1 VLADLSLLIRLQVID
16 EELME
21 IEAELGDQPA
31 QLENL
36 KRETNRYRTEIDE
49 LNEKL
54 LETQNQKKEQ
64 RQLIESAEEQLKK
77 SQSVIFSVKTTREY
91 DAISSEIEQSN
102 IIIANSEKLRYELN
116 MREEYLQ
123 AKINELKVILSNTE
137 VDYKEHKSDVQEQ
150 IDNSFDEVD
159 ALRIERE
166 SIVNNLKPP
175 VYSHYQRIRKL
186 RDGIGITYLSSNAC
200 GYCFSRVPPQRQVEI
215 RRMDDIILCEAC
227 GCILIV
233 E

>member
-16 EELME
+16 EELAD
-21 IEAELGDQPA
+21 IEAELGDQPE

-49 LNEKL
+49 LNAKL
-54 LETQNQKKEQ
+54 LETQDQKKEQ
-64 RQLIESAEEQLKK
+64 RQLIESAKERLKK

-91 DAISSEIEQSN
+91 DAVSSEIEQSN
-102 IIIANSEKLRYELN
+102 TIITNSEKLRYDLN
-116 MREEYLQ
+116 MREEHIQ
-123 AKINELKVILSNTE
+123 IKINELNVILSNTE
-137 VDYKEHKSDVQEQ
+137 IDYNEHKSDMQEQ
-150 IDNSFDEVD
+150 INSSFDEVD
-159 ALRIERE
+159 ALRTERE

-186 RDGIGITYLSSNAC
+186 RDGIGITHMGNNAC

-215 RRMDDIILCEAC
+215 RRMDDIILCEGC
-227 GCILIV
+227 GCILVV

>member
-16 EELME
+16 EELAD
-21 IEAELGDQPA
+21 IEAELGDQPE

-49 LNEKL
+49 LNAKL
-54 LETQNQKKEQ
+54 LETQDQKKEQ
-64 RQLIESAEEQLKK
+64 RQLIESAKERLKK

-91 DAISSEIEQSN
+91 DAVSSEIEQSN
-102 IIIANSEKLRYELN
+102 TIITNSEKLRYDLN
-116 MREEYLQ
+116 MREEHIQ
-123 AKINELKVILSNTE
+123 IKINELNVILSNTE
-137 VDYKEHKSDVQEQ
+137 IDYNEHKSDMQEQ
-150 IDNSFDEVD
+150 INSSFDEVD
-159 ALRIERE
+159 ALRTERE

-186 RDGIGITYLSSNAC
+186 RDGIGITHMANNAC

-227 GCILIV
+227 GCIMVV